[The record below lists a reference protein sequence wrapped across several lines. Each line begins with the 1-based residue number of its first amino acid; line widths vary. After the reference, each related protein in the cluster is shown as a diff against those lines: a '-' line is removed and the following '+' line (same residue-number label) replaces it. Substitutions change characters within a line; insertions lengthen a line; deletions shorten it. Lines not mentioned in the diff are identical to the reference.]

1 MKKLFWGLLI
11 VMTMF
16 FQLSPVMAKETTID
30 HFYSDADN
38 KADLNA
44 DVEGSAALAGESVN
58 VKSDVDGIAFEAAN
72 VADFNG
78 TAEYGVFAGMEVNV
92 NGTINNDTFIA
103 GNIVKLQKKS
113 DLKRDV
119 VIAGNDV
126 VINGNIDRNLTVY
139 GNNVEIN
146 GTVNGNVKLV
156 VSSVK
161 VGDKAVIGSLSYPSD
176 ANVDISKKAKTGEIT
191 KTEAI
196 NNNTVSV
203 TDIIV
208 SSVMSLVSLVL
219 IFAILTLVCPNVFN
233 KIQDKYSKFDF
244 DKGIEV
250 VTKGLLVLI
259 LVPMVIL
266 LALGFA
272 FGVPLAFILIAL
284 YVIAIYLSTVFA
296 GYMLGYK
303 IWQKFGKRDI
313 NILVIGLL
321 GLLIIAILKM
331 IPYIS
336 TRGDFMYRV
345 YQVQNGD
352 TLASV
357 ASKLGMSV
365 SELASLNGLMIS
377 AILVPGQYIIVPNNS
392 GNEYF
397 DMYVIQ
403 KGDTIYEL
411 ARKFNTDPTSLLRL
425 NGLNNTDVIYP
436 GDEILVPKNGVSFYV
451 TGNDDTLD
459 MVTKKLGTN
468 ASELARQNK
477 IIYLTNDQLIVFR
490 R

>member
-146 GTVNGNVKLV
+146 GSVTDHVKLV

-161 VGDKAVIGSLSYPSD
+161 VSDEAKLGSISYPEDAKVSISDKASV
-176 ANVDISKKAKTGEIT
+176 GEVT

-196 NNNTVSV
+196 NTSTTTISDV
-203 TDIIV
+203 IV
-208 SSVMSLVSLVL
+208 SNVFSLVGLLVV
-219 IFAILTLVCPNVFN
+219 FAVLTLVCPSVFS

-250 VTKGLLVLI
+250 VTKGLLSLI
-259 LVPMVIL
+259 LVPMIIML
-266 LALGFA
+266 CISFS
-272 FGVPLAFILIAL
+272 FGIPLAFILIAL
-284 YVIAIYLSTVFA
+284 YVIAIYLSTIFA
-296 GYMLGYK
+296 SYLLGYK

-321 GLLIIAILKM
+321 GLLIVMILKM
-331 IPYIS
+331 IPGVNVI
-336 TRGDFMYRV
+336 V
-345 YQVQNGD
+345 NVI
-352 TLASV
+352 TLLIG
-357 ASKLGMSV
+357 LG
-365 SELASLNGLMIS
+365 L
-377 AILVPGQYIIVPNNS
+377 IIDGFKPVK
-392 GNEYF
+392 E
-397 DMYVIQ
+397 
-403 KGDTIYEL
+403 K
-411 ARKFNTDPTSLLRL
+411 
-425 NGLNNTDVIYP
+425 
-436 GDEILVPKNGVSFYV
+436 
-451 TGNDDTLD
+451 
-459 MVTKKLGTN
+459 
-468 ASELARQNK
+468 
-477 IIYLTNDQLIVFR
+477 
-490 R
+490 

>member
-176 ANVDISKKAKTGEIT
+176 ANVDISKKAKTGEVT

-296 GYMLGYK
+296 GYILGYK

-321 GLLIIAILKM
+321 GLLIIVILKM
-331 IPYIS
+331 IPGVSII
-336 TRGDFMYRV
+336 V
-345 YQVQNGD
+345 N
-352 TLASV
+352 V
-357 ASKLGMSV
+357 ASLLVGLG
-365 SELASLNGLMIS
+365 
-377 AILVPGQYIIVPNNS
+377 
-392 GNEYF
+392 
-397 DMYVIQ
+397 
-403 KGDTIYEL
+403 
-411 ARKFNTDPTSLLRL
+411 
-425 NGLNNTDVIYP
+425 
-436 GDEILVPKNGVSFYV
+436 
-451 TGNDDTLD
+451 
-459 MVTKKLGTN
+459 
-468 ASELARQNK
+468 
-477 IIYLTNDQLIVFR
+477 LIVDGFKPNKEN
-490 R
+490 